1 MGGSLFGAAAL
12 QGTRLHSIKNIL
24 CGAVLAAL
32 LLQPLLRG
40 QDGDAP
46 TPLHFPTISAYNLA
60 KTKITLPRQL
70 AGKHDL
76 LVLSFDPAQGPEVQQ
91 WVAAAQ
97 TLAYTQQDFHYY
109 VLPVVGH
116 ENQLFRWWENSS
128 MRTSYSD
135 PSLWPWVV
143 PLYVDKKS
151 FQKALQ
157 IADEH
162 AVVILLTNQ
171 QGDVLWRTSGPPDAG
186 KQAALA
192 AQAQH

>member
-1 MGGSLFGAAAL
+1 
-12 QGTRLHSIKNIL
+12 LHSSKAIL
-24 CGAVLAAL
+24 CGALFSAF

-40 QDGDAP
+40 QDADAP
-46 TPLHFPTISAYNLA
+46 TALHFPTISAYNLA
-60 KTKITLPRQL
+60 KTRITLPLQL
-70 AGKHDL
+70 AGKQNL
-76 LVLSFDPAQGPEVQQ
+76 LVVSFDPSQNAEVQQ

-97 TLAYTQQDFHYY
+97 KLVHTQLDFRYY

-135 PSLWPWVV
+135 PALWPWVV
-143 PLYVDKKS
+143 PLYVDKKN

-157 IADEH
+157 IADPH

-192 AQAQH
+192 AQTQH